1 MTMTP
6 EKLPSTPEVFTGE
19 LEKSGGFLTL
29 LPENQKLS
37 KTESSDYAKIPCW
50 EGHWD
55 PTVTF

>member
-1 MTMTP
+1 MMMTP

-19 LEKSGGFLTL
+19 LEKSGGFLTQFL
-29 LPENQKLS
+29 VFWQQS
-37 KTESSDYAKIPCW
+37 KTESSDYAKIPYW

>member
-19 LEKSGGFLTL
+19 LEKSGGFLTQFL
-29 LPENQKLS
+29 VFWQQS